1 MRLAVGVERAGAKL
15 VLVGDQRQLSAI
27 GPGGAIDAVLERH
40 PEIVTTVDEN
50 VRQANPAER
59 AALAELRAGSV
70 PASVDWYT
78 RTGHTTNAASRPQAL
93 TPMADQW
100 ATNHPAG
107 HDTTLPAWRRH
118 TAASPNPPT

>member
-27 GPGGAIDAVLERH
+27 GPGGAIDALLKRH

-50 VRQANPAER
+50 VRQANTAER

-70 PASVDWYT
+70 PARVDWYP
-78 RTGHTTNAASRPQAL
+78 RTGHPHLAPPRPQAL
-93 TPMADQW
+93 PPHARQW
-100 ATNHPAG
+100 APHHNPG
-107 HDTTLPAWRRH
+107 H
-118 TAASPNPPT
+118 

>member
-78 RTGHTTNAASRPQAL
+78 RTGHTTIEIGRASCRERGCPYV
-93 TPMADQW
+93 
-100 ATNHPAG
+100 
-107 HDTTLPAWRRH
+107 
-118 TAASPNPPT
+118 

>member
-1 MRLAVGVERAGAKL
+1 MFFFSSRRRHTRCALVTGVQTCAL
-15 VLVGDQRQLSAI
+15 PI
-27 GPGGAIDAVLERH
+27 CPGGAIDAVLERH

-78 RTGHTTNAASRPQAL
+78 RTGHTTIAASRTEAL
-93 TPMADQW
+93 TAMVDQW
-100 ATNHPAG
+100 ATDITEIGRAHV
-107 HDTTLPAWRRH
+107 
-118 TAASPNPPT
+118 